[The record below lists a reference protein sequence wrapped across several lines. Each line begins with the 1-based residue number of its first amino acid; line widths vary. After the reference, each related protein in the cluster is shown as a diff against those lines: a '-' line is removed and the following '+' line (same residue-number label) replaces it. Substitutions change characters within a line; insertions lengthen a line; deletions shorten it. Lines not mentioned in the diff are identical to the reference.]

1 MKRLLILLFI
11 GFFTCAG
18 LFGQVKPSQ
27 SKKTVINPKLEK
39 AFDRYLSN
47 KTKKT
52 FYKLQDALEDAT
64 FLVLVNTNDWKT
76 TQGKT
81 NKEVLVELGSN
92 LKFLNCLGPD
102 NQRYLPVF
110 TNRAEVDLWY
120 KEQGNTMNTFVVS
133 IFDIIAITNADA
145 SLNGLIINPGS
156 LRWGMNKKQID
167 TFVKNSKR

>member
-1 MKRLLILLFI
+1 M
-11 GFFTCAG
+11 
-18 LFGQVKPSQ
+18 
-27 SKKTVINPKLEK
+27 
-39 AFDRYLSN
+39 
-47 KTKKT
+47 
-52 FYKLQDALEDAT
+52 EDAT